1 MKDENVI
8 YVERKVLEAA
18 FDMPRQYWQ
27 VSWSDIDALPFG
39 YLSRSVAEND
49 FDHKQLIPYA
59 VVQNWRGDFLC
70 YQRHGSERRLSEF
83 YSVGIGGHVNDTDCG
98 EYLSE
103 CLLKGL
109 QREFCEEVGTDLP
122 YDRFQIVGMINEE
135 QTAVGHC
142 HTGVVF
148 KVLVDNVNFTFDAEI
163 GNPQW
168 KRIEDLDLAKFEL
181 WSALALKLLF
191 SIPKIEI

>member
-8 YVERKVLEAA
+8 CVSLDAMKRQ
-18 FDMPRQYWQ
+18 FDMSEQIWKAS
-27 VSWSDIDALPFG
+27 VDNINSLP
-39 YLSRSVAEND
+39 YEYINRSVAEND
-49 FDHKQLIPYA
+49 FTHKQLIPYA
-59 VVQNWRGDFLC
+59 VLLNQQGEVFC
-70 YQRHGSERRLSEF
+70 YQRHGSEKRLADVF
-83 YSVGIGGHVNDTDCG
+83 SVGIGGHINDHDGGDTISQRLVN
-98 EYLSE
+98 
-103 CLLKGL
+103 GL
-109 QREFCEEVGTDLP
+109 RREFMEEVGVELSENQ
-122 YDRFQIVGMINEE
+122 FELAGMINEE
-135 QTAVGHC
+135 ETEVGHC